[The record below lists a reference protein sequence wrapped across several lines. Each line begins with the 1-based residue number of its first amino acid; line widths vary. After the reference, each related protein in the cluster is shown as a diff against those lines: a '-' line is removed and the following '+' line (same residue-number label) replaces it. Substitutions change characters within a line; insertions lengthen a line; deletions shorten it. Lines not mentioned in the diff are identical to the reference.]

1 MQSCLHSS
9 KSGNASS
16 WRHARILS
24 IVSFF
29 RLPTEI
35 RCIHRSQSHLLR
47 PLSTRQNSTTSN
59 LDEFSED
66 NPSQD
71 FWDHVRNR
79 KSPQMRYLDIKRS
92 IERSP
97 IGLLKSSNDDT
108 SNLEGF
114 DEDRSRSNGLAPG
127 VINHSPVPLR
137 STEIR
142 PPRLSNRLKKARRL
156 SSLDF
161 LGKWLDLPDDD
172 AREALWQHFRSEK
185 SKSKV
190 SESALPT
197 ILLQHIRGYPLTTD
211 MSLALRK
218 RGFSID
224 DLVVWTYIIQGKD
237 TDEKAQ
243 RFLSSPSKKPTFL
256 LLEILRKEILHV
268 ETFRSL
274 LNYTWTRVF
283 SPNPQQ
289 RTGDSWPALSESS
302 FEEETEDSMLFS
314 SPDMELTTF
323 TLLISRLLHHAR
335 HLLPSAVLPISHMVP
350 PYLFHNLHRGSTTE
364 LLEPRAHSRC
374 SHLLNKL
381 LHALSRPSQYVPF
394 KSMIHNWHAQRVLL
408 RLANQTKPPLIIDR
422 GGYHAVQVVLLALQK
437 TDDESRLAK
446 LQARSWPPWRID
458 QDGMDARRSP
468 DEGLS
473 RVIFAIR
480 QMKQAGYSSNIST
493 HAHGILGGQEDDG
506 TPTIHTRS
514 LSKGRIRK
522 LRSLV
527 RSSPL
532 HPRVW
537 SSRITATRD
546 VQEAWSAFK
555 SFQRLGGTPT
565 SSIYHAMMEKVE
577 AENRR
582 AGRSRMIDVI
592 PGEGKEVL
600 PPSVD
605 NFSDFYKEE
614 LRPPSSIDFLYETMM
629 SAGVRPQSDCLNFL
643 ISHARG
649 IPDGI
654 KYLRESGQR
663 RTFLKYIVGQNAD
676 PPAKITSAEIRIIH
690 AFVTLLCR
698 CTDKLIPQASPYS
711 EISMSKDLKGLHEN
725 FADVINDINA
735 NETMPRTLPRS
746 RKSGINPLSH
756 ALELIRTS
764 QTRYKPTWYAVFNAL
779 ARPGITI
786 DPNIIGDP
794 QDDVNSWRISAA
806 VLQDFHD
813 AGLELEPNGF
823 QFICRGLEKAMVASS
838 RMDQE
843 SPFADDVLLVK
854 DEFAKLSSTSF
865 DIGLPTLAHDLHSKL
880 HGAVL
885 HAYVRVL
892 GLAEDFEGIKAVVE
906 WMVLHHERL
915 MTEAKWSCNGHELLK
930 RTLIAAKVF
939 CNGTSYEEEAR
950 ILVEGAEGWA
960 WPTDQDVRIY
970 VEGGPS
976 LESGGSSLVSDGN
989 DVKDEKTLLQD
1000 FY

>member
-1 MQSCLHSS
+1 MPPHGVMPGSCPLC
-9 KSGNASS
+9 
-16 WRHARILS
+16 R
-24 IVSFF
+24 SF
-29 RLPTEI
+29 E
-35 RCIHRSQSHLLR
+35 SQRHLLR
-47 PLSTRQNSTTSN
+47 PPSTRHNSTTSN
-59 LDEFSED
+59 LAESSED
-66 NPSQD
+66 NPSRE
-71 FWDHVRNR
+71 FWDHVRNQ
-79 KSPQMRYLDIKRS
+79 KSPRMRYLNSKRS
-92 IERSP
+92 FERSS
-97 IGLLKSSNDDT
+97 IELIKTKNDNT
-108 SNLEGF
+108 SNLDRF
-114 DEDRSRSNGLAPG
+114 DEDSSRSNGLAPG
-127 VINHSPVPLR
+127 VINLSPVHLQP
-137 STEIR
+137 TEIR
-142 PPRLSNRLKKARRL
+142 PPGLSNRLKKARRL
-156 SSLDF
+156 SSLEF

-185 SKSKV
+185 SKSRV
-190 SESALPT
+190 SELALPT
-197 ILLQHIRGYPLTTD
+197 ILLQHIRHCPLTTD
-211 MSLALRK
+211 MTLALRK

-243 RFLSSPSKKPTFL
+243 RFLSSPSRKPTFL

-274 LNYTWTRVF
+274 LSYTWTRVF
-283 SPNPQQ
+283 SPNRRQH
-289 RTGDSWPALSESS
+289 TGGSWPAISESF

-350 PYLFHNLHRGSTTE
+350 PYLFHNLNRGSTTE
-364 LLEPRAHSRC
+364 SLEPRAHSRC

-381 LHALSRPSQYVPF
+381 LHALSRPSQFGPF

-408 RLANQTKPPLIIDR
+408 RLANQTNPPLIIDR

-437 TDDESRLAK
+437 SDDESRLAK
-446 LQARSWPPWRID
+446 LQAKSWPPWRID

-468 DEGLS
+468 DEDLS
-473 RVIFAIR
+473 RVVFAIR
-480 QMKQAGYSSNIST
+480 QMKQAGYSSNVST

-522 LRSLV
+522 LRSLL

-582 AGRSRMIDVI
+582 AGRSRMIDVL

-600 PPSVD
+600 PPFID

-654 KYLRESGQR
+654 KYLRESGLR
-663 RTFLKYIVGQNAD
+663 RTFFKYIVGQNAD
-676 PPAKITSAEIRIIH
+676 PPAKMTPAEIRIIH

-698 CTDKLIPQASPYS
+698 CTDKLIPQAPSYS
-711 EISMSKDLKGLHEN
+711 EISMSKDLKRLHEN

-735 NETMPRTLPRS
+735 NETMPRALPRS

-764 QTRYKPTWYAVFNAL
+764 QTRYKPTWYAIFDAL

-786 DPNIIGDP
+786 DPNIVGDP
-794 QDDVNSWRISAA
+794 QDDINSWRISAA

-813 AGLELEPNGF
+813 VGLELEPNGF
-823 QFICRGLEKAMVASS
+823 QFVCRGLEKAIVASS
-838 RMDQE
+838 RMDQKLL
-843 SPFADDVLLVK
+843 FADDVLLVK

-865 DIGLPTLAHDLHSKL
+865 DIGIPALAHDLHGKL

-915 MTEAKWSCNGHELLK
+915 ITEAKCSRNGHELLR
-930 RTLIAAKVF
+930 RTLVAAKVF

-960 WPTDQDVRIY
+960 WPTDQDTRTY

-976 LESGGSSLVSDGN
+976 SESGESSLASDGS
-989 DVKDEKTLLQD
+989 DEKTLLKD